1 MNIRAV
7 ISFLTIIPT
16 KPYDLNIVADNMHL
30 FPIVGL
36 LIGLVGLISF
46 LPINNM
52 IISFLIV
59 IALFIITGSH
69 HTDALADF
77 ADGLMVKG
85 DKERKRSIMHSPTI
99 GATGASAI
107 IIYFIG
113 MIISLSLLNGIILFI
128 IVIISE
134 VLAKYSMVLLA
145 YKGKAAWDGIGK
157 LFMPLDRNKFLFSSI
172 ITIII
177 SLLGGVYG
185 ILAFIISILSTYIIL
200 LISNRSFG
208 GISGDVFGASNEII
222 RLIITIFFAI
232 INIDKVSIFFVY
244 ESINNGWW

>member
-16 KPYDLNIVADNMHL
+16 KSYDLKVVADNMYL

-36 LIGLVGLISF
+36 LIGLTGLISF
-46 LPINNM
+46 LPLNSM
-52 IISFLIV
+52 IISLLIV
-59 IALFIITGSH
+59 ITLFVITGSH

-85 DKERKRSIMHSPTI
+85 NKEVKKSVMHTPSI
-99 GATGASAI
+99 GATGASTL

-113 MIISLSLLNGIILFI
+113 MVISLSLLTGFILFI

-145 YKGKAAWDGIGK
+145 YRGKPAWDGIGK
-157 LFMPLDRNKFLFSSI
+157 LFITLNRRKFLIASI

-177 SLLGGVYG
+177 SLLAGIYG
-185 ILAFIISILSTYIIL
+185 ILAFILSIIVTNIIL
-200 LISNRSFG
+200 FISNRSFG
-208 GISGDVFGASNEII
+208 GISGDVFGATNEII
-222 RLIITIFFAI
+222 RLINIIFFAS
-232 INIDKVSIFFVY
+232 INIDTINIFLIY
-244 ESINNGWW
+244 EGINNG